1 MRLMRKVFFV
11 LAVALF
17 SSSLFAADNYF
28 PPKESA
34 GGWRQTH
41 GDGEIRSLAGMD
53 PERLKLI
60 HDEQLQMYQGPWAIV
75 IISKG
80 YLVEEWFGV
89 PAMPNTTYDAWSATK
104 SATGIA
110 MGMLLD
116 DSIHHTLPGDAQI
129 SLDTPIYDYIPEGH
143 PFTDPRKKDIKLRH
157 VLSMTSG
164 IAGED
169 HGLVGIGVD
178 DHTGEYEVALGLA
191 PTRFGKSTAT
201 LAADPGTNWE
211 YSDAAFAHLSLFFS
225 QVDRREISDYMK
237 DRVFDPIGIEN
248 ESWDSQGGRGHIGP
262 HTNPHSGLHLSAR
275 DFARLGYLMAHD
287 GRWKNKQ
294 LVPHWWIAEATKSSQ
309 QLNPSYGYTFWVNT
323 DGKQW
328 PSVPKDAFAFMG
340 FASNRCYVVP
350 SLDLVVVRLG
360 YAPGNWAEG
369 ALLPAVVSAV
379 TKAH

>member
-1 MRLMRKVFFV
+1 MERQMRLMRKLFFV
-11 LAVALF
+11 LGVALF

-34 GGWRQTH
+34 GGWRQVH
-41 GDGEIRSLAGMD
+41 GDEEIRALAGMD

-60 HDEQLQMYQGPWAIV
+60 HEEQSQMYQGPWAIV

-110 MGMLLD
+110 MGLLLD

-129 SLDTPIYDYIPEGH
+129 SLDTPIYDYIPEGL

-164 IAGED
+164 IAGQQ
-169 HGLVGIGVD
+169 HGLIGIGVD
-178 DHTGEYEVALGLA
+178 SNTGEYEVALGLA

-225 QVDRREISDYMK
+225 HADGREISDYMK

-248 ESWDSQGGRGHIGP
+248 ESWDSQGGRG
-262 HTNPHSGLHLSAR
+262 T
-275 DFARLGYLMAHD
+275 
-287 GRWKNKQ
+287 
-294 LVPHWWIAEATKSSQ
+294 
-309 QLNPSYGYTFWVNT
+309 
-323 DGKQW
+323 
-328 PSVPKDAFAFMG
+328 SVRTRIRTADCICRRAILRG
-340 FASNRCYVVP
+340 SVI
-350 SLDLVVVRLG
+350 
-360 YAPGNWAEG
+360 
-369 ALLPAVVSAV
+369 
-379 TKAH
+379 